1 MSDNNALVS
10 RQASPSSAPVQMQAQ
25 TDALMVRAK
34 MIAAAPSDMLPKHY
48 RNNTGA
54 ALLLVDWA
62 DRNDVSILEAIGE
75 VAFVH
80 GRPVVSAVLQK
91 KLAARS
97 GYRTQVMD
105 SSPTEATVRVVNPD
119 GEEVG
124 RTTYTLDMAK
134 ALGIFKGQVWN
145 ADPAHMLV
153 KRATTRALEY
163 YGPSELA
170 PLMADPDSDG
180 ARAEATVEATASNSD
195 SEPVEA
201 EVVTDTAEEAP
212 ETGSELKRWS
222 EDELKAM
229 LKAKNI
235 SQADALRAVADRG
248 YEGLSTIAKVAD
260 DPHAVFELEEWIMAG
275 AE

>member
-1 MSDNNALVS
+1 MNDNNALVS
-10 RQASPSSAPVQMQAQ
+10 RQASPSSAPVAMQAQ

-34 MIAAAPSDMLPKHY
+34 MIAAAPKDMLPPHY

-105 SSPTEATVRVVNPD
+105 STPTEATVRVIDPD

-163 YGPSELA
+163 FGPSELA
-170 PLMADPDSDG
+170 PLLADPDQDG
-180 ARAEATVEATASNSD
+180 ARAEATMEARASNSD
-195 SEPVEA
+195 SEPIEA
-201 EVVTDTAEEAP
+201 EQVADTAEPAP
-212 ETGSELKRWS
+212 ETGSEPTPPS
-222 EDELKAM
+222 EDELRALAKQHKLTLTQVLKKAQEM
-229 LKAKNI
+229 YPDDGLTTMEALAAH
-235 SQADALRAVADRG
+235 SQAAFD
-248 YEGLSTIAKVAD
+248 
-260 DPHAVFELEEWIMAG
+260 LEDWIRQQ
-275 AE
+275 

>member
-10 RQASPSSAPVQMQAQ
+10 RQASPSSAPVAMQAQ

-34 MIAAAPSDMLPKHY
+34 MIAGAPSDMLPKHY

-105 SSPTEATVRVVNPD
+105 STPTEATVRVINPD

-124 RTTYTLDMAK
+124 RCTYTLEMAK
-134 ALGIFKGQVWN
+134 ALGIFKGQVWQ

-180 ARAEATVEATASNSD
+180 ARAEATMEATASNPD

-201 EVVTDTAEEAP
+201 EVVPDMHERILEGAT
-212 ETGSELKRWS
+212 ELVPPS
-222 EDELKAM
+222 EDELRDLAKRHKLTLTQV
-229 LKAKNI
+229 LKTAQEMYPDDKLTTMEALAAHP
-235 SQADALRAVADRG
+235 QAAFD
-248 YEGLSTIAKVAD
+248 
-260 DPHAVFELEEWIMAG
+260 LEDWIRQQ
-275 AE
+275 